1 MRKILLDE
9 RDNAKHHEY
18 SSFVLCILAHGS
30 ENKVYG
36 TDGYENGG
44 AIDIREITT
53 LFSTKNCPGLAGKP
67 KLFFIQACQG
77 GW

>member
-1 MRKILLDE
+1 MRRTLKEE
-9 RDNAKHHEY
+9 RDKENQLQY
-18 SSFVLCILAHGS
+18 SSFVLCILSHGS

-36 TDGYENGG
+36 TDGYESSG
-44 AIDIREITT
+44 AIDIREITSW
-53 LFSTKNCPGLAGKP
+53 FSASNCPGLAGKP

>member
-1 MRKILLDE
+1 MWQTLVDEKDKENQLD
-9 RDNAKHHEY
+9 Y
-18 SSFVLCILAHGS
+18 SCFVLCILSHGS

-36 TDGYENGG
+36 TDGSGASG
-44 AIDIREITT
+44 AIDISDITS
-53 LFSTKNCPGLAGKP
+53 LFNASNCPGLAGKP